1 MRFLMSIKMPA
12 DAEEKWSGSMKNI
25 LAKDL
30 NRTQALVFLVI
41 ASVLWSLGGILI
53 KLVDWHPVAI
63 AGVRSAI
70 AALILLAVLRRP
82 VLKWSPALFG
92 GALAYAAT
100 VIFFVSATR
109 LTTAANAILLQFTAP
124 IYVAILGA
132 WLLKERT
139 RLIDWTA
146 IFFVMLGMALFFAD
160 GLVTGNQFGN
170 LLAACSGFSFALLVI
185 FLRLQKDGAT
195 MEPLLLGNL
204 LAVIIALPFMRAP
217 FPDITGWAGLIAL
230 GVFQLGLSYLFYAA
244 AIRHV
249 TALEAT
255 LVPVIEPLLNP
266 LWVFLVIGEAP
277 GGFALAGGLVVLV
290 SVFGRVI
297 ILSRSLPEPAA
308 P

>member
-1 MRFLMSIKMPA
+1 
-12 DAEEKWSGSMKNI
+12 MKKI
-25 LAKDL
+25 LFNEL
-30 NRTQALVFLVI
+30 SRSQALAFLVV

-53 KLVDWHPVAI
+53 KIVDWHPLAI
-63 AGVRSAI
+63 AGMRSAI
-70 AALILLAVLRRP
+70 AALIFLAVLRRP
-82 VLKWSPALFG
+82 VLNWSPSLLG

-139 RLIDWTA
+139 RLIDWAA

-160 GLVTGNQFGN
+160 GLASGNQLGN
-170 LLAACSGFSFALLVI
+170 LLATCSGISFALLVI
-185 FLRLQKDGAT
+185 FLRLQKNGAT
-195 MEPLLLGNL
+195 MEPLFLGNL
-204 LAVIIALPFMRAP
+204 LAVIIGLPFMRAP
-217 FPDITGWAGLIAL
+217 FPNMTGWAGLVAL
-230 GVFQLGLSYLFYAA
+230 GVFQLGLSYLLYAA
-244 AIRHV
+244 AVRHV

-266 LWVFLVIGEAP
+266 LWVFLVIGEVP
-277 GGFALAGGLVVLV
+277 GGLALAGGLLVLLAV
-290 SVFGRVI
+290 SGRVI
-297 ILSRSLPEPAA
+297 LLSRRLPQAAA